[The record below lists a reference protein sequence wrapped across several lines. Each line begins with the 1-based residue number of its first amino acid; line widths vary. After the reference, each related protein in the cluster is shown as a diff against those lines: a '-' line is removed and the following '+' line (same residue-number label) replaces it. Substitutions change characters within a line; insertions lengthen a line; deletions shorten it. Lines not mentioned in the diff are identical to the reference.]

1 MIMSLAE
8 IIEYSQSSDEHDLI
22 ALSRQGITKTQLSQ
36 LREFTGLEP
45 DELAAFLHVTSRTL
59 QNYRGAKVL
68 KPNISERALSIGRV
82 YAKGFDVFGD
92 RDNFISWM
100 DTPNV
105 VLGNS
110 KPKQL
115 LDTVFGIQML
125 LDELIRIEHGV
136 LA

>member
-1 MIMSLAE
+1 MSLAE
-8 IIEYSQSSDEHDLI
+8 ILDYSQSSDEHDLI
-22 ALSRQGITKTQLSQ
+22 ALSRQGITKTQLTK
-36 LREFTGLEP
+36 LRQFTGLDT
-45 DELAAFLHVTSRTL
+45 DELAAYLHITSRTL
-59 QNYRGAKVL
+59 QNYRGAKLL
-68 KPNISERALSIGRV
+68 KPSISERALSIARL

-105 VLGNS
+105 VLGSS
-110 KPKQL
+110 KPKGL

-125 LDELIRIEHGV
+125 MDELIRIEHGV

>member
-1 MIMSLAE
+1 MSLAE
-8 IIEYSQSSDEHDLI
+8 ILQQSQASDEHDLI
-22 ALSRQGITKTQLSQ
+22 ALSRQGITKTQLTK
-36 LREFTGLEP
+36 LRQFTGLDT
-45 DELAAFLHVTSRTL
+45 DELAAYLHITSRTL
-59 QNYRGAKVL
+59 QNYRGAKLL
-68 KPNISERALSIGRV
+68 KPNISERALSIARL

-105 VLGNS
+105 VLGGP
-110 KPKQL
+110 KPKAL

-125 LDELIRIEHGV
+125 MDELIRIEHGV